1 MRLPSSP
8 RAARLRAW
16 AASRLLPKRVRMR
29 LTLLYGS
36 LFVVSGAV
44 LLTITYLLVSRSNGM
59 YLFSR
64 GGSGTPAPDGVH
76 MYTGSTS
83 AALDSVAEAR
93 RQQAMRQHE
102 LEMSRLLI
110 ESGVALAIMSV
121 IAIGLGWFVA
131 GRVLRP
137 LRTMTSTIQRISAH
151 NVHQRLA
158 VEGPGDELK
167 GLADTVDGL
176 LGRLEGALDS
186 HKRFVAN
193 AAHELRTPLTVEHA
207 LLEESL
213 IDRDATVE
221 SFRSNFERLLVLSEQ
236 QARLLESLLTLSSS
250 ERGLDRREPLEL
262 AELARKAVLG
272 CREQAERR
280 GLRMD
285 AATEAAGT
293 WGDRALV
300 ERLVANLIDNA
311 IGYNVP
317 DGWVKVVTRVEGD
330 SAVVRV
336 ANSGNRIPPDRVSRL
351 FEPFQRLDRTAGDG
365 HHGLGLSI
373 VRSIAAAHGATLNAH
388 ARSGGG
394 LVVEVAFPLQ
404 AAERQQTRHQQNG
417 GGHRLPQAAS
427 VTAAG
432 GSASG

>member
-1 MRLPSSP
+1 MRLPNSAH
-8 RAARLRAW
+8 AARFRAW
-16 AASRLLPKRVRMR
+16 AAARLLPKRVRMR

-44 LLTITYLLVSRSNGM
+44 LLTITYLLVSRFNGVFF
-59 YLFSR
+59 FSR
-64 GGSGTPAPDGVH
+64 EQSGPPTDDGAH
-76 MYTGSTS
+76 MYTDGGAS
-83 AALDSVAEAR
+83 AALKGIAEAR

-102 LEMSRLLI
+102 MEMNRLLI

-151 NVHQRLA
+151 NVHERLA
-158 VEGPGDELK
+158 AEGPADELK
-167 GLADTVDGL
+167 DLADTVDGL

-262 AELARKAVLG
+262 AELAGKAVLG
-272 CREQAERR
+272 CRERAERR
-280 GLRMD
+280 GLRVD
-285 AATEAAGT
+285 SATGAAGT
-293 WGDRALV
+293 WGDSALV
-300 ERLVANLIDNA
+300 ERLMANLLDNA

-317 DGWVKVVTRVEGD
+317 DGWVKLVTRVEGER
-330 SAVVRV
+330 AVVRV
-336 ANSGNRIPPDRVSRL
+336 ANSGHRVPPDRVGRL

-373 VRSIAAAHGATLNAH
+373 VRSIATAHGATLNAH
-388 ARSGGG
+388 ARPRGG
-394 LVVEVAFPLQ
+394 LVVEVAFPLRTARCPQ
-404 AAERQQTRHQQNG
+404 DRQQNG
-417 GGHRLPQAAS
+417 GQHRAQAAS
-427 VTAAG
+427 VTIAG
-432 GSASG
+432 DSASG

>member
-1 MRLPSSP
+1 MRLPSSAH
-8 RAARLRAW
+8 AARFRAW
-16 AASRLLPKRVRMR
+16 AAARLLPKRVRMR

-44 LLTITYLLVSRSNGM
+44 LLTITYLLVSRSNGVFV
-59 YLFSR
+59 FSR
-64 GGSGTPAPDGVH
+64 EKSGPPTDDGVH
-76 MYTGSTS
+76 MYTESGASS
-83 AALDSVAEAR
+83 ALKGIAEAR

-102 LEMSRLLI
+102 MEMNRLLI

-151 NVHQRLA
+151 NVHERLA
-158 VEGPGDELK
+158 AEGPADELK
-167 GLADTVDGL
+167 DLAETVDGL
-176 LGRLEGALDS
+176 LGRLESALDS

-250 ERGLDRREPLEL
+250 ERGLDQREPLEL
-262 AELARKAVLG
+262 AELAEKAVLG

-280 GLRMD
+280 GLRVD
-285 AATEAAGT
+285 TVTGPAAT
-293 WGDRALV
+293 WGDSALV
-300 ERLVANLIDNA
+300 ERLMANLLDNA

-317 DGWVKVVTRVEGD
+317 DGWVRLVTRVED
-330 SAVVRV
+330 EHAVVRV
-336 ANSGNRIPPDRVSRL
+336 ANSGSLIPPDRVGRL

-373 VRSIAAAHGATLNAH
+373 VRSIATAHGATLDAH
-388 ARSGGG
+388 ARPEGG
-394 LVVEVAFPLQ
+394 LVVEVAFPLR
-404 AAERQQTRHQQNG
+404 AARRPQTRQQHG
-417 GGHRLPQAAS
+417 GQRRPRAAS
-427 VTAAG
+427 VTSAG
-432 GSASG
+432 DSASG

>member
-1 MRLPSSP
+1 MP
-8 RAARLRAW
+8 R
-16 AASRLLPKRVRMR
+16 RVRVR
-29 LTLLYGS
+29 LTLLYGG

-44 LLTITYLLVSRSNGM
+44 LLTITYVLVNRSNGM
-59 YLFSR
+59 LVFSR
-64 GGSGTPAPDGVH
+64 GRQDPSGDAGYRF
-76 MYTGSTS
+76 YTGDGTS
-83 AALDSVAEAR
+83 ALLDRFAEAQR
-93 RQQAMRQHE
+93 RQAQRQHT
-102 LEMSRLLI
+102 LEMHRLLI
-110 ESGVALAIMSV
+110 ESGIALAIMSV

-151 NVHQRLA
+151 NVHERLA
-158 VEGPGDELK
+158 AEGPADELK
-167 GLADTVDGL
+167 DLADTVDGL

-221 SFRSNFERLLVLSEQ
+221 SFRANFERLLVLSEQ

-250 ERGLDRREPLEL
+250 ERGLGHREPLDL
-262 AELARKAVLG
+262 AELAGKAVLG

-280 GLRMD
+280 GLRME
-285 AATEAAGT
+285 AATASAGT
-293 WGDRALV
+293 CGDSALV
-300 ERLVANLIDNA
+300 ERLVANLLDNA
-311 IGYNVP
+311 VGYNVP
-317 DGWVKVVTRVEGD
+317 DGWVEVVTRAEGEH
-330 SAVVRV
+330 AVVRV
-336 ANSGNRIPPDRVSRL
+336 TNSGERIPPERVGRL

-373 VRSIAAAHGATLNAH
+373 VRSIAASHDATVDAH
-388 ARSGGG
+388 ARPEGG
-394 LVVEVAFPLQ
+394 LVVEVAFPLR
-404 AAERQQTRHQQNG
+404 AAEGTQDRHRN
-417 GGHRLPQAAS
+417 GGHRLPRTVS

-432 GSASG
+432 DSASG

>member
-1 MRLPSSP
+1 MRLPSSAH
-8 RAARLRAW
+8 AARFRAW
-16 AASRLLPKRVRMR
+16 AAARLLPKRVRMR

-44 LLTITYLLVSRSNGM
+44 LLTITYLLVSRSNGVFV
-59 YLFSR
+59 FSR
-64 GGSGTPAPDGVH
+64 EKSGPPTDDGVH
-76 MYTGSTS
+76 MYTESGASS
-83 AALDSVAEAR
+83 ALKGIAEAR

-102 LEMSRLLI
+102 MEMNRLLI

-151 NVHQRLA
+151 NVHERLA
-158 VEGPGDELK
+158 AEGPADELK
-167 GLADTVDGL
+167 DLAETVDGL

-207 LLEESL
+207 LLEEAL

-221 SFRSNFERLLVLSEQ
+221 SFRSNFERLLLLSEQ

-250 ERGLDRREPLEL
+250 ERGLDQRQPLEL
-262 AELARKAVLG
+262 AALAEKAVLG

-280 GLRMD
+280 GLRVD
-285 AATEAAGT
+285 PVTEPAGT
-293 WGDRALV
+293 WGDSALV
-300 ERLVANLIDNA
+300 ERLLANLLDNA

-317 DGWVKVVTRVEGD
+317 DGWVRLVTRVEGEH
-330 SAVVRV
+330 AVVRV
-336 ANSGNRIPPDRVSRL
+336 ANSGNLIPPDRVGRL

-373 VRSIAAAHGATLNAH
+373 VRSIATAHGATLDAH
-388 ARSGGG
+388 ARPEGG
-394 LVVEVAFPLQ
+394 LVVEVAFPLRAARRPQ
-404 AAERQQTRHQQNG
+404 ARQQNG
-417 GGHRLPQAAS
+417 GQRRPRAAS
-427 VTAAG
+427 VTTAG
-432 GSASG
+432 DSASG